1 MKTTYEGDVKIT
13 EDTAA
18 EWEAKLK
25 GVKKITGNVHV
36 YGTLNAPLLAECA
49 EVSVFGGATLNA
61 PLLKKEKCG
70 ISYDVLNAR
79 IRKSLQKKYISKG
92 YLLADD
98 ILSRIISK
106 RKSGK
111 IIIWKT
117 NPIGRRNKIQYVV
130 QRGEIYSHGETVK
143 QATRDMRYKLDP
155 NRDVSEYKKW
165 TLATVK
171 PIADMI
177 GAYRC
182 ISGSCET
189 GTRQWC
195 EGKKLPARL
204 SVRLAIRATR
214 GAYHAGNFANFFKA
228 AK

>member
-1 MKTTYEGDVKIT
+1 MPNRNKMGNNPKPINDIF
-13 EDTAA
+13 
-18 EWEAKLK
+18 
-25 GVKKITGNVHV
+25 KK
-36 YGTLNAPLLAECA
+36 
-49 EVSVFGGATLNA
+49 
-61 PLLKKEKCG
+61 KK
-70 ISYDVLNAR
+70 
-79 IRKSLQKKYISKG
+79 
-92 YLLADD
+92 YLLADN
-98 ILSRIISK
+98 ILSRIISR
-106 RKSGK
+106 RKSGEVT
-111 IIIWKT
+111 IWKT

-177 GAYRC
+177 RAYRC
-182 ISGSCET
+182 ITGSCET

-214 GAYHAGNFANFFKA
+214 GAYQAGKFADFFKA
-228 AK
+228 AI